1 MVFEMATNMPL
12 SPGGRQELKM
22 PMPPPLLHTRSGNE
36 IYEGPQT
43 PTHHSGFTTPVQT
56 PQGSPSKSR
65 VPPGANELPNVFD
78 NAMKLAPT
86 SPTKS
91 GRPQPNSPSKQ
102 GLSVS
107 NDNIGGFNESV
118 LEKPPAPGSPTRN
131 KENTPPGGFRPGK
144 DLNIAQNQAAVSRQ
158 EPYQQ
163 MDGKKTQTVR
173 GLTPEEL
180 EKLQLPKV
188 RRLANVTQLCKYIC
202 HHCRRTNC

>member
-1 MVFEMATNMPL
+1 
-12 SPGGRQELKM
+12 
-22 PMPPPLLHTRSGNE
+22 MPPPLLHTRSGNA

-65 VPPGANELPNVFD
+65 MPPGANELPNVFD

-86 SPTKS
+86 SPTKN
-91 GRPQPNSPSKQ
+91 GRQQPGSPGKQ

-118 LEKPPAPGSPTRN
+118 LQERHIPAPGSPTRN
-131 KENTPPGGFRPGK
+131 KENTPPGGLRLGK
-144 DLNIAQNQAAVSRQ
+144 DLNTQNQAAVSRQ

-163 MDGKKTQTVR
+163 MDGKKTQTIR

-180 EKLQLPKV
+180 EKIQQPKAK
-188 RRLANVTQLCKYIC
+188 RLANVTQLC
-202 HHCRRTNC
+202 T